1 VAGCDG
7 ATECFRYIGYVC
19 MIPGREMMLSQSKF
33 GMIESASFTVAI
45 SDPDG
50 ILVLYG
56 RGDDYDGKRMP

>member
-1 VAGCDG
+1 
-7 ATECFRYIGYVC
+7 
-19 MIPGREMMLSQSKF
+19 MLSQSRF
-33 GMIESASFTVAI
+33 GTIESASFTVAI